1 MRGFIKFCITHPV
14 FTGCSVVIWILLG
27 ISSYFTLGVT
37 LYPNVELPFVLVR
50 TTYTGAGP
58 HEIEQLIS
66 KPLEDALADLENLHS
81 ITTYSVEGISMVAVR
96 MEAGTNPDLALV
108 DVNNKVKAKIPDLPD
123 DADEPVASKFDINA
137 QPFLIISFSSPLPE
151 KTAKKMI
158 EDRIQPVVARVE
170 GVGRVDVTGGRDR
183 EIHINLDPAA
193 LSDYGINYMQ
203 VCTVVAANNQTTPSG
218 YITQTKDEVSL
229 RLMGEFNEVE
239 QLENILIPTP
249 TGQPVRLSMLGEVVD
264 GEEDQRSIAR
274 ADGKPVVQLRI
285 SPRANA
291 DVVEAG
297 RLIKRLMT
305 RTMRD
310 YPDFTYEYTYDDTG
324 FVESAVKN
332 IIRDT
337 AIGIALTAL
346 VIYLFLGRLGATF
359 IVAFSMPV
367 AFAATFVPLQVH
379 GYTLNLMSTLGL
391 ALSMGTL
398 VMNAILI
405 IQNIYR
411 FRDMGYE
418 PFEAAEEGTVEI
430 SMSVLAGVLTNLGVF
445 MPVALMSTIAGQF
458 LKPYAVTIVYATCFS
473 LWVTMAVTP
482 CLAARIKKRPD
493 DKGELPLMGKILTG
507 WWNWIFDG
515 FRDLFFIILHLAMK
529 FPMLTILFTILATY
543 GSLKLGGFIGTQF
556 TPTTDDGTVRITL
569 TLDNNSSIHRTADLI
584 YKVEDYINQL
594 PDRKYIRNVVSTVAG
609 SMRSNAISEAQVALY
624 MNNDPDRPSTQDLA
638 DKIRPW
644 LNSLPG
650 VQIAVAAT
658 RSGFGNPIEIQIK
671 GQDLDVLYNFAEEV
685 RARGRLIPGIRDLK
699 TEMEMGKPEL
709 QVKPIRWRLSP
720 LGINISD
727 LAGIV
732 RGYLIGRDAGKF
744 RQGGYEY
751 DIKARISREKA
762 KDIFQ
767 AHELPIMTGYGLVP
781 LDEMSD
787 LSWSDSPTE
796 IRRVER
802 QRAVVITGN
811 VRYITSGEGNAKMR
825 ELINSMEIPEGVS
838 INFGG
843 EQEDMAENFLELI
856 RTLVIAIVV
865 TYLVVAAILES
876 WIYSVV
882 ILATVPMAA
891 IGVVPAMLIAEVNIS
906 IFALIGMIMLVG
918 MVVNNAI
925 VVVDY
930 AEVLRRKNVHPYKA
944 VEEACHVRFKSLL
957 MAVVTSVVSLVP
969 LLSTGRGSEMKRPIA
984 VVAIGGLM
992 AGGMLAML
1000 SIPAAYKLVWRVR
1013 ILWAKFR
1020 KRPYN
1025 FEDKDQ
1031 DYSFDE
1037 DKHTTDYHEDE

>member
-1 MRGFIKFCITHPV
+1 MRGFVRFCIYHPV

-37 LYPNVELPFVLVR
+37 LYPDVELPFVLVR

-58 HEIEQLIS
+58 NEIEQLIS
-66 KPLEDALADLENLHS
+66 KPLEDALADLENLKS
-81 ITTYSVEGISMVAVR
+81 ITTYSVEGTSMVAVE

-108 DVNNKVKAKIPDLPD
+108 DVNNKVKAKVPDLPD
-123 DADEPVASKFDINA
+123 DAKEPVSSKFDINS
-137 QPFLIISFSSPLPE
+137 QPFLIISFASSLPE

-158 EDRIQPVVARVE
+158 EDKIQPVVSRVE
-170 GVGRVDVTGGRDR
+170 GVGRVDVAGGKDR
-183 EIHINLDPAA
+183 EVHINLDPAA

-203 VCTVVAANNQTTPSG
+203 VCNVVAANNQTTPSG
-218 YITQTKDEVSL
+218 YVTQNKDEVSL

-264 GEEDQRSIAR
+264 GEEDQRSMAR

-285 SPRANA
+285 SPRSNA

-305 RTMRD
+305 RTMKD
-310 YPDFTYEYTYDDTG
+310 FPDFTYEYTYDDTG

-346 VIYLFLGRLGATF
+346 VIYLFLGRFGATF

-367 AFAATFVPLQVH
+367 AFAATFVPLQIH

-411 FRDMGYE
+411 FRDNGYGA
-418 PFEAAEEGTVEI
+418 FEAAEEGTVEI

-458 LKPYAVTIVYATCFS
+458 LKPYAITIVYATAFS

-482 CLAARIKKRPD
+482 CLAARMKKKQGD
-493 DKGELPLMGKILTG
+493 SNELPLIGKILTG
-507 WWNWIFDG
+507 WWNWIFNG
-515 FRDLFFIILHLAMK
+515 FRDLFFIIIHVSMK
-529 FPMLTILFTILATY
+529 FPFLTVLFTILATY

-556 TPTTDDGTVRITL
+556 IPVTDDGTVRITL
-569 TLDNNSSIHRTADLI
+569 TLDNNSSIHKTSELV
-584 YKVEDYINQL
+584 YKVEDYINTL
-594 PDRKYIRNVVSTVAG
+594 PEKKYVNHIVSTVAG
-609 SMRSNAISEAQVALY
+609 SMRSNSISEAQVALY
-624 MNNDPDRPSTQDLA
+624 LNDDPKRPSTQDFA

-644 LNSLPG
+644 LSELPG
-650 VQIAVAAT
+650 VQISIAAT
-658 RSGFGNPIEIQIK
+658 RSGFGNAIEIQVK
-671 GQDLDVLYNFAEEV
+671 GEDLNVLYNFAEEI
-685 RARGRLIPGIRDLK
+685 RRRGRDIPGVRDLT

-709 QVKPIRWRLSP
+709 QVKPIRWRLAP
-720 LGINISD
+720 LGLNISD
-727 LAGIV
+727 LAGII
-732 RGYLIGRDAGKF
+732 RGYLIGRDSGKF

-762 KDIFQ
+762 SDIFT

-781 LDEMSD
+781 LDEMAD
-787 LSWSDSPTE
+787 IEWSDSPTQ
-796 IRRVER
+796 IQRVER
-802 QRAVVITGN
+802 QRAVVVTGN
-811 VRYITSGEGNAKMR
+811 VRYITSGEGNARMR
-825 ELINSMEIPEGVS
+825 ELINSMEIPEGVTV
-838 INFGG
+838 NFGG
-843 EQEDMAENFLELI
+843 EQEDMAENFTELI

-876 WIYSVV
+876 WVYSAV
-882 ILATVPMAA
+882 ILATIPMAA
-891 IGVVPAMLIAEVNIS
+891 IGVIPAMIIADVNIS

-925 VVVDY
+925 VVIDY
-930 AEVLRRKNVHPYKA
+930 AEVLRLKGEHPYKA

-984 VVAIGGLM
+984 VVAIGGLI
-992 AGGMLAML
+992 AGGMLAMV

-1013 ILWAKFR
+1013 IFWNKIMGHEL
-1020 KRPYN
+1020 
-1025 FEDKDQ
+1025 DIKD
-1031 DYSFDE
+1031 DDSIGYDDDDE
-1037 DKHTTDYHEDE
+1037 WGD

>member
-1 MRGFIKFCITHPV
+1 MRGFVKFCINHPV
-14 FTGCSVVIWILLG
+14 FTWCSVIVWILLG
-27 ISSYFTLGVT
+27 ISSYTTLGVT
-37 LYPNVELPFVLVR
+37 LYPDVEFPFVLVR
-50 TTYTGAGP
+50 TTYQGAGP
-58 HEIEQLIS
+58 NEIEQLVS
-66 KPLEDALADLENLHS
+66 KPLEDALADLENLKS
-81 ITTYSVEGISMVAVR
+81 ITTYSLEGVSMVAVE
-96 MEAGTNPDLALV
+96 MEAGTNPDLALL

-123 DADEPVASKFDINA
+123 DADEPVSSKFDISA
-137 QPFLIISFSSPLPE
+137 QPFLIVSFTSSMPE

-158 EDRIQPVVARVE
+158 EDRIQPVVARVQ

-193 LSDYGINYMQ
+193 LSDYGISYTQ
-203 VCTVVAANNQTTPSG
+203 VCSVVAANNQTTPSG
-218 YITQTKDEVSL
+218 YVTQAKDEVSL

-239 QLENILIPTP
+239 QLEDILIPTP
-249 TGQPVRLSMLGEVVD
+249 NGQPVRLSMLGEVVD
-264 GEEDQRSIAR
+264 GEEDQRSAAR
-274 ADGKPVVQLRI
+274 ADGHPVVQLRI
-285 SPRANA
+285 SPRSNA

-337 AIGIALTAL
+337 LIGIALTAL
-346 VIYLFLGRLGATF
+346 VIYLFLGRFGATF

-367 AFAATFVPLQVH
+367 AFAATFVPLQMH

-411 FRDMGYE
+411 FRDMGYD

-430 SMSVLAGVLTNLGVF
+430 SMSVLAGVFTNLGVF

-458 LKPYAVTIVYATCFS
+458 LKPYAVTIVYATAFS

-482 CLAARIKKRPD
+482 CLAARMKK
-493 DKGELPLMGKILTG
+493 DKGNGELPLIGKILTG

-515 FRDLFFIILHLAMK
+515 FRDMFFIILHVAMR
-529 FPMLTILFTILATY
+529 FPMLTVLFTVLATY
-543 GSLKLGGFIGTQF
+543 GSFRLGGFIGTQF
-556 TPTTDDGTVRITL
+556 TPSMDDGTVRITL
-569 TLDNNSSIHRTADLI
+569 TLDNNSSIHKTLDLV
-584 YKVEDYINQL
+584 YQVEEYINTI
-594 PDRKYIRNVVSTVAG
+594 PERKYIKNVVSTVAS
-609 SMRSNAISEAQVALY
+609 SMRSQSISEAQIALY
-624 MNNDPDRPSTQDLA
+624 MTDDPGRPSTLQVA
-638 DKIRPW
+638 DNLRPY
-644 LNSLPG
+644 LNRLPG
-650 VQIAVAAT
+650 VQTAVAAT
-658 RSGFGNPIEIQIK
+658 RSGFSNAIEIQVK
-671 GQDLDVLYNFAEEV
+671 GEDLDLLYNFAEEI
-685 RARGRLIPGIRDLK
+685 RSRGRHIPGVIDLK

-709 QVKPIRWRLSP
+709 RISPIRWRLAP
-720 LGINISD
+720 LGINIAN

-732 RGYLIGRDAGKF
+732 RGYLIGGDAGKF

-751 DIKARISREKA
+751 DIKARIAREKA
-762 KDIFQ
+762 SDIFT

-781 LDEMSD
+781 LDEMAD
-787 LSWSDSPTE
+787 ISWSDAPTQ
-796 IRRVER
+796 IQRVER
-802 QRAVVITGN
+802 QRAVVVTGS
-811 VRYITSGEGNAKMR
+811 VRYITSGEGNARMR
-825 ELINSMEIPEGVS
+825 ELIDSMTIPEGVTV
-838 INFGG
+838 NFGG
-843 EQEDMAENFLELI
+843 EQEDMAENFTELI

-876 WIYSVV
+876 WTYSAV
-882 ILATVPMAA
+882 ILATIPMAA
-891 IGVVPAMLIAEVNIS
+891 IGVVPAMLISDVSIS

-930 AEVLRRKNVHPYKA
+930 AEVLRLKGTHPYEA

-957 MAVVTSVVSLVP
+957 MAVVTSIVSLIP

-984 VVAIGGLM
+984 VVAIGGLI

-1000 SIPAAYKLVWRVR
+1000 SIPAAYKVVWRIRFFWAR
-1013 ILWAKFR
+1013 IRGREYGEK
-1020 KRPYN
+1020 
-1025 FEDKDQ
+1025 
-1031 DYSFDE
+1031 DE
-1037 DKHTTDYHEDE
+1037 DEEEYEDEDE

>member
-37 LYPNVELPFVLVR
+37 LYPDVELPFVLVR
-50 TTYTGAGP
+50 TIYTGAGP
-58 HEIEQLIS
+58 NEIEQLIS
-66 KPLEDALADLENLHS
+66 KPLEDALADLENLKS
-81 ITTYSVEGISMVAVR
+81 ITTYSIEGISMVAVE
-96 MEAGTNPDLALV
+96 MESGTNPDLALV

-123 DADEPVASKFDINA
+123 DADEPVSSKFDISA
-137 QPFLIISFSSPLPE
+137 QPFLIVSFSSSLPE

-183 EIHINLDPAA
+183 EIHVNLDPAA

-203 VCTVVAANNQTTPSG
+203 VCNVIAANNQTTPSG
-218 YITQTKDEVSL
+218 YITQRQDEVSL

-239 QLENILIPTP
+239 QLEDILIPTP
-249 TGQPVRLSMLGEVVD
+249 NGQPVRLSMLGEVVD
-264 GEEDQRSIAR
+264 GEEDQRSMAR

-285 SPRANA
+285 SPRSNA

-310 YPDFTYEYTYDDTG
+310 YPDFEYEYTYDDTG

-337 AIGIALTAL
+337 AIGITLTAL
-346 VIYLFLGRLGATF
+346 VIYLFLGRFSATF

-367 AFAATFVPLQVH
+367 AFAATFVPLQIH

-411 FRDMGYE
+411 YRDMGYE
-418 PFEAAEEGTVEI
+418 PFAAAEEGTVEI
-430 SMSVLAGVLTNLGVF
+430 SVSVLAGVLTNLGVF

-482 CLAARIKKRPD
+482 CLAARIKKQ
-493 DKGELPLMGKILTG
+493 KGNTAELPLIGKILTG

-515 FRDLFFIILHLAMK
+515 FRDLFFIILHFAMR
-529 FPMLTILFTILATY
+529 FPFLTIIFTLLATY
-543 GSLKLGGFIGTQF
+543 GSLKLGSFIGTQF
-556 TPTTDDGTVRITL
+556 TPTMDDGTVRITL
-569 TLDNNSSIHRTADLI
+569 TLDNNSSIHRTADLV
-584 YKVEDYINQL
+584 YKVEDYINKL
-594 PDRKYIRNVVSTVAG
+594 PEKKYIRNVVSTIAS
-609 SMRSNAISEAQVALY
+609 SMRSNSISEAQIALY
-624 MNNDPDRPSTQDLA
+624 MTDDPDRPSTEDLA

-644 LNSLPG
+644 LNNLPG
-650 VQIAVAAT
+650 VQIAIAAT
-658 RSGFGNPIEIQIK
+658 RSGFGNAIEIQIK
-671 GQDLDVLYNFAEEV
+671 GEDLDVLYGIAEEIK
-685 RARGRLIPGIRDLK
+685 AKGRNVPGVRDL
-699 TEMEMGKPEL
+699 TIGMEMGKPEL
-709 QVKPIRWRLSP
+709 EVKPIRWRLAP
-720 LGINISD
+720 LGLNISD

-732 RGYLIGRDAGKF
+732 RGYLIGRTAGKF

-751 DIKARISREKA
+751 DIMARISREKA
-762 KDIFQ
+762 SDIFT

-781 LDEMSD
+781 LDEMAD
-787 LSWSDSPTE
+787 ISWGDAPTE
-796 IRRVER
+796 IQRVER
-802 QRAVVITGN
+802 QRAVVVTGG
-811 VRYITSGEGNAKMR
+811 VRYITSGEGNARMR
-825 ELINSMEIPEGVS
+825 EVVNSINLPDGVT

-843 EQEDMAENFLELI
+843 EQEDMGENFAELI

-876 WIYSVV
+876 WVYSII

-891 IGVVPAMLIAEVNIS
+891 IGVVPAMLISGVNIS

-930 AEVLRRKNVHPYKA
+930 AEVLRLQGTHPFEA
-944 VEEACHVRFKSLL
+944 VEEACHTRFKSLL
-957 MAVVTSVVSLVP
+957 MAVVTSVVSLLP

-984 VVAIGGLM
+984 VVAIGGLI

-1000 SIPAAYKLVWRVR
+1000 SIPAAYKVVWRVR
-1013 ILWAKFR
+1013 LWWR
-1020 KRPYN
+1020 NRHGRNYDDEY
-1025 FEDKDQ
+1025 EDD
-1031 DYSFDE
+1031 DDDE
-1037 DKHTTDYHEDE
+1037 

>member
-37 LYPNVELPFVLVR
+37 LYPDVELPFVLVR
-50 TTYTGAGP
+50 TQYTGAGP
-58 HEIEQLIS
+58 NEIEQLIS
-66 KPLEDALADLENLHS
+66 KPLEDALADLENLKS
-81 ITTYSVEGISMVAVR
+81 ITTYSIEGISMVAVE
-96 MEAGTNPDLALV
+96 MQAGTNPDLALV

-123 DADEPVASKFDINA
+123 DAEEPVSSKFDISA
-137 QPFLIISFSSPLPE
+137 QPFLIISFSSSMPE
-151 KTAKKMI
+151 KTAKKVI
-158 EDRIQPVVARVE
+158 EDRIQPVVARVQ

-193 LSDYGINYMQ
+193 LSDYGINYLQ
-203 VCTVVAANNQTTPSG
+203 LCSVVAANNETTPSG
-218 YITQTKDEVSL
+218 YITQKKDEVSL

-239 QLENILIPTP
+239 QLEDILIPTP
-249 TGQPVRLSMLGEVVD
+249 NGQPVRLSMLGEVID
-264 GEEDQRSIAR
+264 GETDQRSMAR

-285 SPRANA
+285 SPRSNA

-310 YPDFTYEYTYDDTG
+310 FPDFTYEYTYDDTS

-346 VIYLFLGRLGATF
+346 VIYLFLGRFGATF

-367 AFAATFVPLQVH
+367 AFAATFVPLQIH
-379 GYTLNLMSTLGL
+379 KYTLNLMSTLGL

-411 FRDMGYE
+411 YRDMGYE

-430 SMSVLAGVLTNLGVF
+430 SLSVLAGVLTNLGVF

-482 CLAARIKKRPD
+482 CLAARIKKQKGD
-493 DKGELPLMGKILTG
+493 TGELPLIGKILTG

-515 FRDLFFIILHLAMK
+515 FRDLFFIVLHVAMR
-529 FPMLTILFTILATY
+529 FPFLTIVLTILATY

-556 TPTTDDGTVRITL
+556 TPSTDDGTVRITL
-569 TLDNNSSIHRTADLI
+569 TLDNNSSINRTAELV
-584 YKVEDYINQL
+584 YHVEDYINSL
-594 PDRKYIRNVVSTVAG
+594 PERKYIRNVVSTVAG
-609 SMRSNAISEAQVALY
+609 SMRSNLISEAQVALY

-638 DKIRPW
+638 DKIRPY
-644 LNSLPG
+644 LSNLPG
-650 VQIAVAAT
+650 VQIGISAT
-658 RSGFGNPIEIQIK
+658 RSGFGNPIEIQVK
-671 GQDLDVLYNFAEEV
+671 GQDLNQLYNIAEEI
-685 RARGRLIPGIRDLK
+685 RSRGRNIPGIRDLK
-699 TEMEMGKPEL
+699 IEMEMGKPEL
-709 QVKPIRWRLSP
+709 EIEPIRWRLAP
-720 LGINISD
+720 LGLNISD

-732 RGYLIGRDAGKF
+732 RGYLLGRDAGKF

-751 DIKARISREKA
+751 DIKARIAREKA
-762 KDIFQ
+762 SDIFD
-767 AHELPIMTGYGLVP
+767 AHELPVMTAYGLVP

-787 LSWSDSPTE
+787 ITWGDAPTE

-802 QRAVVITGN
+802 QRAVVVTGN

-825 ELINSMEIPEGVS
+825 EVVDSMTLPEGVT

-843 EQEDMAENFLELI
+843 EQEDMAENFIELI

-876 WIYSVV
+876 WMYSVI
-882 ILATVPMAA
+882 ILCSVPMAA
-891 IGVVPAMLIAEVNIS
+891 IGVVPAMLISEVNIS

-930 AEVLRRKNVHPYKA
+930 AEVLRLQGKHPYEA

-957 MAVVTSVVSLVP
+957 MAVVTSVVSLIP

-984 VVAIGGLM
+984 VVAIGGLI

-1000 SIPAAYKLVWRVR
+1000 SIPAAYKVLWRIRLFWAR
-1013 ILWAKFR
+1013 IR
-1020 KRPYN
+1020 ERDY
-1025 FEDKDQ
+1025 EDMNASD
-1031 DYSFDE
+1031 DDDNDDE
-1037 DKHTTDYHEDE
+1037 DDNE

>member
-1 MRGFIKFCITHPV
+1 MRGFIRFCIYHPV

-37 LYPNVELPFVLVR
+37 LYPDVELPFVLVR

-58 HEIEQLIS
+58 NEIEQLIS
-66 KPLEDALADLENLHS
+66 KPLEDALADLENLKS
-81 ITTYSVEGISMVAVR
+81 ITTYSLEGVSMVAVE
-96 MEAGTNPDLALV
+96 MMAGTNPDLALV
-108 DVNNKVKAKIPDLPD
+108 DVNNKVKAKVPDLPD
-123 DADEPVASKFDINA
+123 DADEPVASKFDISA
-137 QPFLIISFSSPLPE
+137 QPFLIISFSSSLPE

-158 EDRIQPVVARVE
+158 EDRIQPVVARVK

-203 VCTVVAANNQTTPSG
+203 VCNVVAANNQTTPSG
-218 YITQTKDEVSL
+218 YVTQRKDEVSL

-239 QLENILIPTP
+239 QLEDILIPTP
-249 TGQPVRLSMLGEVVD
+249 NGQPVRLSMLGEVID
-264 GEEDQRSIAR
+264 GEKDQRSMAR

-285 SPRANA
+285 SPRSNA

-310 YPDFTYEYTYDDTG
+310 FPDFTYEYTYDDTS

-346 VIYLFLGRLGATF
+346 VIYLFLGRFGATF

-367 AFAATFVPLQVH
+367 AFAATFVPLQIH
-379 GYTLNLMSTLGL
+379 HYTLNLMSTLGL

-411 FRDMGYE
+411 FRDMGYGAY
-418 PFEAAEEGTVEI
+418 EAAEEGTVEI
-430 SMSVLAGVLTNLGVF
+430 SMSVLAGVFTNLGVF

-458 LKPYAVTIVYATCFS
+458 LKPYAVTIVYATAFS

-482 CLAARIKKRPD
+482 CLAARMKKKKGD
-493 DKGELPLMGKILTG
+493 TGELPLIGKILTG

-515 FRDLFFIILHLAMK
+515 FRDLFFIILHVAIK
-529 FPMLTILFTILATY
+529 FPFLTVLFTILATY

-556 TPTTDDGTVRITL
+556 TPSTDDGTVRITL
-569 TLDNNSSIHRTADLI
+569 TLDNNSSIHRTSDLV
-584 YKVEDYINQL
+584 YQVEDYINSI
-594 PDRKYIRNVVSTVAG
+594 PDRKYIKNVVSTVAS
-609 SMRSNAISEAQVALY
+609 SMRSQSISEAQIALY
-624 MNNDPDRPSTQDLA
+624 MTNDPDRPSTQELA
-638 DKIRPW
+638 DKIRPY
-644 LNSLPG
+644 LSNLPG
-650 VQIAVAAT
+650 VQIAISAT
-658 RSGFGNPIEIQIK
+658 RSGFGNPIEIQVK
-671 GQDLDVLYNFAEEV
+671 GEDLNVLYNFAEEI
-685 RARGRLIPGIRDLK
+685 RARGRNIPGVRDLR

-709 QVKPIRWRLSP
+709 QVKPIRWRLAP

-751 DIKARISREKA
+751 DIKARINREKA
-762 KDIFQ
+762 SDIFT

-781 LDEMSD
+781 LDEMSNI
-787 LSWSDSPTE
+787 SWGDSPTE

-802 QRAVVITGN
+802 QRAVVVTGN

-825 ELINSMEIPEGVS
+825 DLINHMEIPEGVT

-843 EQEDMAENFLELI
+843 EQEDMAENFIELI
-856 RTLVIAIVV
+856 RTLIIAIVI

-876 WIYSVV
+876 WTYSLV
-882 ILATVPMAA
+882 ILATIPMAA
-891 IGVVPAMLIAEVNIS
+891 IGVVPAMLISEVNIS

-930 AEVLRRKNVHPYKA
+930 AEVLRLKGTHPYEA

-957 MAVVTSVVSLVP
+957 MAVVTSVVSLLP

-984 VVAIGGLM
+984 VVAIGGLV

-1013 ILWAKFR
+1013 LWWGRVRGREWGEKDDDEE
-1020 KRPYN
+1020 Y
-1025 FEDKDQ
+1025 EDD
-1031 DYSFDE
+1031 DNE
-1037 DKHTTDYHEDE
+1037 E

>member
-37 LYPNVELPFVLVR
+37 LYPDVELPFVLVR
-50 TTYTGAGP
+50 TQYTGAGP
-58 HEIEQLIS
+58 NEIEQLIS
-66 KPLEDALADLENLHS
+66 KPLEDALADLENLKS
-81 ITTYSVEGISMVAVR
+81 ITTYSIEGISMVAVE
-96 MEAGTNPDLALV
+96 MQAGTNPDLALV

-123 DADEPVASKFDINA
+123 DAEEPVSSKFDISA
-137 QPFLIISFSSPLPE
+137 QPFLIISFSSSMPE
-151 KTAKKMI
+151 KTAKKVI
-158 EDRIQPVVARVE
+158 EDRIQPVVARVQ

-193 LSDYGINYMQ
+193 LSDYGINYLQ
-203 VCTVVAANNQTTPSG
+203 VCSVVAANNETTPSG
-218 YITQTKDEVSL
+218 YITQKKDEVSL

-239 QLENILIPTP
+239 QLEDILIPTP
-249 TGQPVRLSMLGEVVD
+249 NGQPVRLSMLGEVID
-264 GEEDQRSIAR
+264 GETDQRSMAR

-285 SPRANA
+285 SPRSNA

-310 YPDFTYEYTYDDTG
+310 FPDFTYEYTYDDTS

-346 VIYLFLGRLGATF
+346 VIYLFLGRFGATF

-367 AFAATFVPLQVH
+367 AFAATFVPLQIH
-379 GYTLNLMSTLGL
+379 KYTLNLMSTLGL

-411 FRDMGYE
+411 YRDMGYE

-430 SMSVLAGVLTNLGVF
+430 SLSVLAGVLTNLGVF

-482 CLAARIKKRPD
+482 CLAARIKKQKGD
-493 DKGELPLMGKILTG
+493 TGELPLIGKILTG

-515 FRDLFFIILHLAMK
+515 FRDLFFIVLHVAMR
-529 FPMLTILFTILATY
+529 FPFLTIVLTILATY

-556 TPTTDDGTVRITL
+556 TPSTDDGTVRITL
-569 TLDNNSSIHRTADLI
+569 TLDNNSSINRTAELV
-584 YKVEDYINQL
+584 YHVEDYINSL
-594 PDRKYIRNVVSTVAG
+594 PERKYIRNVVSTVAG
-609 SMRSNAISEAQVALY
+609 SMRSNLISEAQVALY

-638 DKIRPW
+638 DKIRPY
-644 LNSLPG
+644 LSNLPG
-650 VQIAVAAT
+650 VQIGISAT
-658 RSGFGNPIEIQIK
+658 RSGFGNPIEIQVK
-671 GQDLDVLYNFAEEV
+671 GQDLNQLYNIAEEI
-685 RARGRLIPGIRDLK
+685 RSRGRNIPGIRDLK
-699 TEMEMGKPEL
+699 IEMEMGKPEL
-709 QVKPIRWRLSP
+709 EIEPIRWRLAP
-720 LGINISD
+720 LGLNISD

-732 RGYLIGRDAGKF
+732 RGYLLGRDAGKF

-751 DIKARISREKA
+751 DIKARIAREKA
-762 KDIFQ
+762 SDIFD
-767 AHELPIMTGYGLVP
+767 AHELPIMTAYGLVP
-781 LDEMSD
+781 LDEMSNITWGD
-787 LSWSDSPTE
+787 APTE

-802 QRAVVITGN
+802 QRAVVVTGN
-811 VRYITSGEGNAKMR
+811 VRYITSGEGNARMR
-825 ELINSMEIPEGVS
+825 EVVDSMTLPEGVT

-843 EQEDMAENFLELI
+843 EQEDMAENFIELI

-876 WIYSVV
+876 WMYSVI
-882 ILATVPMAA
+882 ILCSVPM
-891 IGVVPAMLIAEVNIS
+891 
-906 IFALIGMIMLVG
+906 
-918 MVVNNAI
+918 
-925 VVVDY
+925 
-930 AEVLRRKNVHPYKA
+930 
-944 VEEACHVRFKSLL
+944 
-957 MAVVTSVVSLVP
+957 
-969 LLSTGRGSEMKRPIA
+969 
-984 VVAIGGLM
+984 
-992 AGGMLAML
+992 
-1000 SIPAAYKLVWRVR
+1000 
-1013 ILWAKFR
+1013 
-1020 KRPYN
+1020 
-1025 FEDKDQ
+1025 
-1031 DYSFDE
+1031 
-1037 DKHTTDYHEDE
+1037 

>member
-27 ISSYFTLGVT
+27 ISSYTTLGVT
-37 LYPNVELPFVLVR
+37 LYPEVELPFVLVR
-50 TTYTGAGP
+50 TSYTGAGP
-58 HEIEQLIS
+58 NEIEQLIS
-66 KPLEDALADLENLHS
+66 KPLEDALADLENLKS
-81 ITTYSVEGISMVAVR
+81 ITTYSVEGTSMVAVE
-96 MEAGTNPDLALV
+96 MQAGTNPDLAIV

-123 DADEPVASKFDINA
+123 DADEPVASKFDISA
-137 QPFLIISFSSPLPE
+137 QPFLIISFTSPLPE

-158 EDRIQPVVARVE
+158 EDRIQPVVARVD

-203 VCTVVAANNQTTPSG
+203 VCNVVATNNQTTPSG
-218 YITQTKDEVSL
+218 YITQKRDEVSL

-239 QLENILIPTP
+239 QLEDILIPTP
-249 TGQPVRLSMLGEVVD
+249 SGQPVRLSMLGEVVD
-264 GEEDQRSIAR
+264 GETDQRSMAR
-274 ADGKPVVQLRI
+274 SDGHPVVQLRI
-285 SPRANA
+285 SPRSNA
-291 DVVEAG
+291 DVVAAG
-297 RLIKRLMT
+297 KQIKRLME
-305 RTMRD
+305 RTMKE

-346 VIYLFLGRLGATF
+346 VIYLFLGRFGATF

-367 AFAATFVPLQVH
+367 AFAATFVPLQIH

-418 PFEAAEEGTVEI
+418 PFAAAEEGTVEI

-458 LKPYAVTIVYATCFS
+458 LKPYAVTIVYATVFS

-482 CLAARIKKRPD
+482 CLAARMKHH
-493 DKGELPLMGKILTG
+493 KGDQEIPLIGKILTG

-515 FRDLFFIILHLAMK
+515 FRDLFFIILHMAMR
-529 FPMLTILFTILATY
+529 FPMLTILFTVLATY

-556 TPTTDDGTVRITL
+556 TPTMDDGTIRITL
-569 TLDNNSSIHRTADLI
+569 TIDNNSSIHKTADLI
-584 YKVEDYINQL
+584 YKSEEYIDSL
-594 PDRKYIRNVVSTVAG
+594 PERKYIRNVVSTVAG
-609 SMRSNAISEAQVALY
+609 SMRSSSISQAQIALY
-624 MNNDPDRPSTQDLA
+624 MKDDPERPSSERFA
-638 DKIRPW
+638 DQLRRWFNK
-644 LNSLPG
+644 LPG
-650 VQIAVAAT
+650 VQVSIAAV
-658 RSGFGNPIEIQIK
+658 RSGFGNPIEIQVK
-671 GQDLDVLYNFAEEV
+671 GQDLNQLYTIAEEI
-685 RARGRLIPGIRDLK
+685 RARGRVIPGIRDLEI
-699 TEMEMGKPEL
+699 EMEMGKPEL
-709 QVKPIRWRLSP
+709 EVSPIRWRLAP
-720 LGINISD
+720 LGLNISD

-762 KDIFQ
+762 SDIFQ

-781 LDEMSD
+781 LDEMAD
-787 LSWSDSPTE
+787 IYWGDAPTE

-802 QRAVVITGN
+802 ERAVVVTGR
-811 VRYITSGEGNAKMR
+811 VRYITSGEGNARMR
-825 ELINSMEIPEGVS
+825 EVVNAMTLPEGVS

-843 EQEDMAENFLELI
+843 EQEDMAENFIELI
-856 RTLVIAIVV
+856 RTLIIAIVV
-865 TYLVVAAILES
+865 TYLVVASILES
-876 WIYSVV
+876 WVYSLI

-891 IGVVPAMLIAEVNIS
+891 IGVVPAMLISEVNIS

-930 AEVLRRKNVHPYKA
+930 AEVLRLKGTHPYEA

-984 VVAIGGLM
+984 VVAIGGLI

-1000 SIPAAYKLVWRVR
+1000 SIPAGYKLVWRVK
-1013 ILWAKFR
+1013 LWWAR
-1020 KRPYN
+1020 VRGR
-1025 FEDKDQ
+1025 EELDT
-1031 DYSFDE
+1031 DE
-1037 DKHTTDYHEDE
+1037 EYDDDDDGEE

>member
-37 LYPNVELPFVLVR
+37 LYPDVELPFVLVR

-58 HEIEQLIS
+58 NEIEQLIS
-66 KPLEDALADLENLHS
+66 KPLEDALADLENLKS
-81 ITTYSVEGISMVAVR
+81 ITTYSIEGISMVAVE

-108 DVNNKVKAKIPDLPD
+108 DVNNKVKAKVPDLPD
-123 DADEPVASKFDINA
+123 DADEPVSSKFDISA
-137 QPFLIISFSSPLPE
+137 QPFLIISFSSELQE

-158 EDRIQPVVARVE
+158 EDRIQPVVARVQ

-203 VCTVVAANNQTTPSG
+203 VCNVVAANNQTTPSG
-218 YITQTKDEVSL
+218 YVTQKKDEVSL

-239 QLENILIPTP
+239 QLEDILIPTP
-249 TGQPVRLSMLGEVVD
+249 NGQPVRLSMLGTVVD
-264 GEEDQRSIAR
+264 GEEDQRSLAR

-285 SPRANA
+285 SPRSNA

-305 RTMRD
+305 RTMKS
-310 YPDFTYEYTYDDTG
+310 YPEFTYEYTYDDTG

-337 AIGIALTAL
+337 AIGIILTAL
-346 VIYLFLGRLGATF
+346 VIYLFLGRFSATF

-367 AFAATFVPLQVH
+367 AFAATFVPLQIH
-379 GYTLNLMSTLGL
+379 KYTLNLMSTLGL

-418 PFEAAEEGTVEI
+418 PFAAAEEGTVEI

-458 LKPYAVTIVYATCFS
+458 LKPYAITIVYATAFS

-482 CLAARIKKRPD
+482 CLAARIKKQP
-493 DKGELPLMGKILTG
+493 GGSTELPLIGKILTG

-515 FRDLFFIILHLAMK
+515 FRDTFFIVLHLAMR
-529 FPMLTILFTILATY
+529 FPMLTIIFTVLATY

-556 TPTTDDGTVRITL
+556 TPSTDDGTVRITL
-569 TLDNNSSIHRTADLI
+569 TLDNNSSIYRTGDLI
-584 YKVEDYINQL
+584 DKVEAYINGI
-594 PDRKYIRNVVSTVAG
+594 PEKKYIRNIVSTVAG
-609 SMRSNAISEAQVALY
+609 SMRSNSISEAQVALY
-624 MNNDPDRPSTQDLA
+624 MNDDPDRPSTEDLA
-638 DKIRPW
+638 DKIRPY
-644 LNSLPG
+644 LTELPG
-650 VQIAVAAT
+650 VEVSIAAT
-658 RSGFGNPIEIQIK
+658 RSGFGNPIEIQVK
-671 GQDLDVLYNFAEEV
+671 GQDLNLLYTVAEEI
-685 RARGRLIPGIRDLK
+685 RAKGRRVPGVRDLK
-699 TEMEMGKPEL
+699 IEMEMGKPEL
-709 QVKPIRWRLSP
+709 QVKPIRWRLAP
-720 LGINISD
+720 LGMNISD
-727 LAGIV
+727 LSSIV

-762 KDIFQ
+762 SDIFT
-767 AHELPIMTGYGLVP
+767 AHELPIMTTYGLVP
-781 LDEMSD
+781 LDEMTD
-787 LSWSDSPTE
+787 IVWGDGPTE

-802 QRAVVITGN
+802 ERAVVITGR
-811 VRYITSGEGNAKMR
+811 VRYITSGEGNARMR
-825 ELINSMEIPEGVS
+825 EVVNSMTLPDGVS

-843 EQEDMAENFLELI
+843 EQEDMAENFIELI
-856 RTLVIAIVV
+856 RTLIIAIVV

-876 WIYSVV
+876 WTYSII

-891 IGVVPAMLIAEVNIS
+891 IGVVPAMLISEVNIS

-930 AEVLRRKNVHPYKA
+930 AEVLRLKGTHPYKA

-957 MAVVTSVVSLVP
+957 MAVVTSVVSLLP

-984 VVAIGGLM
+984 VVAIGGLI

-1000 SIPAAYKLVWRVR
+1000 SIPAAYKCVWRLWIWWDR
-1013 ILWAKFR
+1013 IR
-1020 KRPYN
+1020 GREYG
-1025 FEDKDQ
+1025 EKDN
-1031 DYSFDE
+1031 DDDDNDGEYENDE
-1037 DKHTTDYHEDE
+1037 

>member
-27 ISSYFTLGVT
+27 VSSYFTLGVT
-37 LYPNVELPFVLVR
+37 LYPDVELPFIMVR
-50 TTYTGAGP
+50 TTYNGAGP
-58 HEIEQLIS
+58 NEVEQLIS
-66 KPLEDALADLENLHS
+66 KPLEDALADLENLKS
-81 ITTYSVEGISMVAVR
+81 ITTYSFEGISTVAVE
-96 MEAGTNPDLALV
+96 MESGTNPDLALV
-108 DVNNKVKAKIPDLPD
+108 DVNNKVKAKVPDLPE
-123 DADEPVASKFDINA
+123 DADEPVASKFDISA
-137 QPFLIISFSSPLPE
+137 QPFLIVSFTSDMPE

-158 EDRIQPVVARVE
+158 EDRVKPVIARVE

-203 VCTVVAANNQTTPSG
+203 VCRVVAANNQTTPSG
-218 YITQTKDEVSL
+218 YITQNQDEVSL

-239 QLENILIPTP
+239 QLEEILVPTP
-249 TGQPVRLSMLGEVVD
+249 NGQPVRLSMLGEVVD
-264 GEEDQRSIAR
+264 GEEDQRNLAR
-274 ADGKPVVQLRI
+274 ADGHPVVQLRI
-285 SPRANA
+285 SPRSNA
-291 DVVEAG
+291 DIVEAG
-297 RLIKRLMT
+297 KRIKRLMT

-310 YPDFTYEYTYDDTG
+310 YPDFKYEYTYDDTG

-346 VIYLFLGRLGATF
+346 VIYLFLGRVSATF

-367 AFAATFVPLQVH
+367 AFAATFVPLQIH

-418 PFEAAEEGTVEI
+418 PFAAAEEGTVEI
-430 SMSVLAGVLTNLGVF
+430 STSVLAGVFTNLGVF
-445 MPVALMSTIAGQF
+445 LPVALMSTIAGQF
-458 LKPYAVTIVYATCFS
+458 LKPYAVTIVYATAFS

-482 CLAARIKKRPD
+482 CLAARIKKQ
-493 DKGELPLMGKILTG
+493 KGDSAELPLMGKILTG
-507 WWNWIFDG
+507 WWNWLFDG
-515 FRDLFFIILHLAMK
+515 FRDLFFIILHVAMR
-529 FPMLTILFTILATY
+529 FPMLTLLFTLLATY
-543 GSLKLGGFIGTQF
+543 GSLKLGGVLGTQF
-556 TPTTDDGTVRITL
+556 TPSMDDGTVRITL
-569 TLDNNSSIHRTADLI
+569 TIDNNSSIHKTEELI
-584 YKVEDYINQL
+584 RKVEDYINTI
-594 PDRKYIRNVVSTVAG
+594 PDKKYIRNVVSTVAG
-609 SMRSNAISEAQVALY
+609 SMRSNSISEAQISLY
-624 MNNDPDRPSTQDLA
+624 LNNDPGRPSTEQLA
-638 DKIRPW
+638 DKVRPW
-644 LNSLPG
+644 LTSLPG
-650 VQIAVAAT
+650 VEVSIQAIRT
-658 RSGFGNPIEIQIK
+658 GFGNPIEIEIK
-671 GQDLDVLYNFAEEV
+671 GQDLNVLYGVAEEI
-685 RARGRLIPGIRDLK
+685 RAKGRRVPGVRDLK
-699 TEMEMGKPEL
+699 IEMEMGKPEL
-709 QVKPIRWRLSP
+709 EVAPIRWRLTP
-720 LGINISD
+720 LGLNISD

-732 RGYLIGRDAGKF
+732 RGYLIGGDAGKF

-762 KDIFQ
+762 SDIFQ
-767 AHELPIMTGYGLVP
+767 AHELPIMTSYGLVP
-781 LDEMSD
+781 LDEMAD
-787 LSWSDSPTE
+787 ISWGDAPTE

-802 QRAVVITGN
+802 ERAVVITGR
-811 VRYITSGEGNAKMR
+811 VRYITSGEGNARMK
-825 ELINSMEIPEGVS
+825 EIVNAMTLPEGVS

-843 EQEDMAENFLELI
+843 EQEDMGENFTELI
-856 RTLVIAIVV
+856 RTLIIAIVI
-865 TYLVVAAILES
+865 TYLVVASLLES

-882 ILATVPMAA
+882 ILATVPMAI
-891 IGVVPAMLIAEVNIS
+891 IGVIPAMIIAEVNIS

-930 AEVLRRKNVHPYKA
+930 AEVLRLKGTHPYEA

-984 VVAIGGLM
+984 VVAIGGLI
-992 AGGMLAML
+992 AGGMLAMI
-1000 SIPAAYKLVWRVR
+1000 SIPAGYKVVWRFR
-1013 ILWAKFR
+1013 LLWAKFR
-1020 KRPYN
+1020 GRDIDSG
-1025 FEDKDQ
+1025 EVD
-1031 DYSFDE
+1031 SDE
-1037 DKHTTDYHEDE
+1037 EYDDDDSDE

>member
-14 FTGCSVVIWILLG
+14 FTGCSVVVWILLG

-37 LYPNVELPFVLVR
+37 LYPDVELPFVLVR

-58 HEIEQLIS
+58 NEIEQLIS
-66 KPLEDALADLENLHS
+66 KPLEDALADLENLKS
-81 ITTYSVEGISMVAVR
+81 ITTYSLEGTSMVAVE
-96 MEAGTNPDLALV
+96 MAAGTNPDLALV
-108 DVNNKVKAKIPDLPD
+108 DVNNKVKAKVPDLPD
-123 DADEPVASKFDINA
+123 DADEPVASKFDISA
-137 QPFLIISFSSPLPE
+137 QPFLIVSFTSPLPE

-158 EDRIQPVVARVE
+158 EDRIQPVVARVP

-193 LSDYGINYMQ
+193 LSDYGISYMQ
-203 VCTVVAANNQTTPSG
+203 VCSVVAANNQTTPSG
-218 YITQTKDEVSL
+218 YITHKKDEVSL

-239 QLENILIPTP
+239 QLEDILIPTP
-249 TGQPVRLSMLGEVVD
+249 NGQPVRLSMLGEVVD
-264 GEEDQRSIAR
+264 GETDQRSMAR

-285 SPRANA
+285 SPRSNA

-297 RLIKRLMT
+297 RQIKRLMT
-305 RTMRD
+305 RTMRE
-310 YPDFTYEYTYDDTG
+310 YPDFTYEYTYDDTS

-346 VIYLFLGRLGATF
+346 VIYLFLGRFSATF

-367 AFAATFVPLQVH
+367 AFAATFVPLQIH

-405 IQNIYR
+405 IQNIFR

-418 PFEAAEEGTVEI
+418 PFAAAEEGTVEI

-458 LKPYAVTIVYATCFS
+458 LKPYAVTIVYATVFS

-482 CLAARIKKRPD
+482 CLAARIKHH
-493 DKGELPLMGKILTG
+493 KGDQEIPLIGKILTG

-515 FRDLFFIILHLAMK
+515 FRDMFFIILHVAMR
-529 FPMLTILFTILATY
+529 FPMLTVLFTVLATY
-543 GSLKLGGFIGTQF
+543 GSLKLGAFVGTEF

-569 TLDNNSSIHRTADLI
+569 TLDNNSSIHRTADLV
-584 YKVEDYINQL
+584 YTVEDYINSL
-594 PDRKYIRNVVSTVAG
+594 PERKYIRNVVSTVAG
-609 SMRSNAISEAQVALY
+609 SMRSNSISEAQIALY
-624 MNNDPDRPSTQDLA
+624 MNDDPDRPSTEVLA

-644 LNSLPG
+644 VSNLPG
-650 VQIAVAAT
+650 VEVSIAAT
-658 RSGFGNPIEIQIK
+658 RSGFGNPIEIQVK
-671 GQDLDVLYNFAEEV
+671 GQDLNQLYTIAEDI
-685 RARGRLIPGIRDLK
+685 RARGRVIPGIRDLK
-699 TEMEMGKPEL
+699 IEMEMGKPEL
-709 QVKPIRWRLSP
+709 EVSPIRWRLAP
-720 LGINISD
+720 LGLNISD

-762 KDIFQ
+762 SDIFK

-781 LDEMSD
+781 LDEMANIYWGD
-787 LSWSDSPTE
+787 APTE

-802 QRAVVITGN
+802 ERAVVVTGR
-811 VRYITSGEGNAKMR
+811 VRYITSGEGNARMR
-825 ELINSMEIPEGVS
+825 EVVNAMTIPEGVS

-856 RTLVIAIVV
+856 RTMVIAIVV

-876 WIYSVV
+876 WTYSIV

-891 IGVVPAMLIAEVNIS
+891 IGVVPAMLISEVNIS

-925 VVVDY
+925 VVIDY
-930 AEVLRRKNVHPYKA
+930 AEVLRLKGTHPYEA

-984 VVAIGGLM
+984 VVAIGGLI

-1000 SIPAAYKLVWRVR
+1000 SIPAAYKVVWRVR
-1013 ILWAKFR
+1013 LLWAKFR
-1020 KRPYN
+1020 GRKIDS
-1025 FEDKDQ
+1025 EDT
-1031 DYSFDE
+1031 DE
-1037 DKHTTDYHEDE
+1037 EYEDDESDE

>member
-1 MRGFIKFCITHPV
+1 
-14 FTGCSVVIWILLG
+14 
-27 ISSYFTLGVT
+27 
-37 LYPNVELPFVLVR
+37 
-50 TTYTGAGP
+50 
-58 HEIEQLIS
+58 
-66 KPLEDALADLENLHS
+66 
-81 ITTYSVEGISMVAVR
+81 MVAVQ
-96 MEAGTNPDLALV
+96 MVAGTNPDLALV
-108 DVNNKVKAKIPDLPD
+108 DVNNKVKAKRQDLPD

-137 QPFLIISFSSPLPE
+137 QPFLIISFTSPLPE

-158 EDRIQPVVARVE
+158 EDRIQPVVARVN

-193 LSDYGINYMQ
+193 LSDYGISYLQ
-203 VCTVVAANNQTTPSG
+203 VCNVVAANNQTTPTG
-218 YITQTKDEVSL
+218 YITQKKDEVSL

-239 QLENILIPTP
+239 QLEDILIPTP
-249 TGQPVRLSMLGEVVD
+249 NGQPVRLSMLGEVVD
-264 GEEDQRSIAR
+264 GETDQRSMAR
-274 ADGKPVVQLRI
+274 SDGHPVVQLRI
-285 SPRANA
+285 SPRSNA

-297 RLIKRLMT
+297 RQIKRLMT
-305 RTMRD
+305 RTMKD

-346 VIYLFLGRLGATF
+346 VIYLFLGRFGATF

-367 AFAATFVPLQVH
+367 AFAATFVPLQIH

-418 PFEAAEEGTVEI
+418 PFAAAEEGTVEI

-482 CLAARIKKRPD
+482 CLAARIKHH
-493 DKGELPLMGKILTG
+493 KGDQELSLTGKILTG

-515 FRDLFFIILHLAMK
+515 FRDLFFIILHVAMR
-529 FPMLTILFTILATY
+529 FPMLTVLFTVLATY

-556 TPTTDDGTVRITL
+556 TPTMDDGTVRITL
-569 TLDNNSSIHRTADLI
+569 TLDNNSSIHKTADLV
-584 YKVEDYINQL
+584 YKVEDYIDKL
-594 PDRKYIRNVVSTVAG
+594 PERKYIRNMVSTVAG
-609 SMRSNAISEAQVALY
+609 SMRSSAINQAQIALY
-624 MNNDPDRPSTQDLA
+624 MNDDPDRPSTEIVA

-644 LNSLPG
+644 LNTLPG
-650 VQIAVAAT
+650 VQISIAAT

-671 GQDLDVLYNFAEEV
+671 GQDLNQLYNIAEDI
-685 RARGRLIPGIRDLK
+685 RARGRVIPGIRDL
-699 TEMEMGKPEL
+699 EIGMEMGKPEL
-709 QVKPIRWRLSP
+709 EVSPIRWRLTP
-720 LGINISD
+720 LGLNISD

-762 KDIFQ
+762 SDIFQ

-781 LDEMSD
+781 LDEMAD
-787 LSWSDSPTE
+787 IYWGDAPTE
-796 IRRVER
+796 IRRVDRE
-802 QRAVVITGN
+802 RAVVVTGR
-811 VRYITSGEGNAKMR
+811 VRYITSGEGNARMR
-825 ELINSMEIPEGVS
+825 EVVNSMTLPEGVT
-838 INFGG
+838 IKFGG

-856 RTLVIAIVV
+856 RTMVIAIVV

-876 WIYSVV
+876 WTYSIV

-891 IGVVPAMLIAEVNIS
+891 IGVVPAMLISEVNIS

-930 AEVLRRKNVHPYKA
+930 AEVLRLKGTHPYEA

-984 VVAIGGLM
+984 VVAIGGLI

-1000 SIPAAYKLVWRVR
+1000 SIPAAYKVVWRIR
-1013 ILWAKFR
+1013 LFWARFR
-1020 KRPYN
+1020 GRDIDSDSDEEY
-1025 FEDKDQ
+1025 EDD
-1031 DYSFDE
+1031 DTDE
-1037 DKHTTDYHEDE
+1037 

>member
-1 MRGFIKFCITHPV
+1 MRGFIRFCIYHPV

-37 LYPNVELPFVLVR
+37 LYPDVELPFVLVR

-58 HEIEQLIS
+58 NEIEQLIS
-66 KPLEDALADLENLHS
+66 KPLEDALADLENLKS
-81 ITTYSVEGISMVAVR
+81 ITTYSLEGVSMVAVE
-96 MEAGTNPDLALV
+96 MMAGTNPDLALV
-108 DVNNKVKAKIPDLPD
+108 DVNNKVKAKVPDLPD
-123 DADEPVASKFDINA
+123 DADEPVASKFDISA
-137 QPFLIISFSSPLPE
+137 QPFLIISFSSSLPE

-158 EDRIQPVVARVE
+158 EDRIQPVVARVK

-203 VCTVVAANNQTTPSG
+203 VCNVVAANNQTTPSG
-218 YITQTKDEVSL
+218 YVTQKKDEVSL
-229 RLMGEFNEVE
+229 RLTGEFNEVE
-239 QLENILIPTP
+239 QLEDILIPTP
-249 TGQPVRLSMLGEVVD
+249 NGQPVRLSMLGEVVD
-264 GEEDQRSIAR
+264 GEKDQRSMAR

-285 SPRANA
+285 SPRSNA

-310 YPDFTYEYTYDDTG
+310 FPDFTYEYTYDDTS

-346 VIYLFLGRLGATF
+346 VIYLFLGRFGATF

-367 AFAATFVPLQVH
+367 AFAATFVPLQIH
-379 GYTLNLMSTLGL
+379 HYTLNLMSTLGL

-411 FRDMGYE
+411 FRDMGYGAY
-418 PFEAAEEGTVEI
+418 EAAEEGTVEI
-430 SMSVLAGVLTNLGVF
+430 SMSVLAGVFTNLGVF

-458 LKPYAVTIVYATCFS
+458 LKPYAVTIVYATAFS

-482 CLAARIKKRPD
+482 CLAARMKKKQND
-493 DKGELPLMGKILTG
+493 SGELPLLGKILTG

-515 FRDLFFIILHLAMK
+515 FRDLFFIILHLAMR
-529 FPMLTILFTILATY
+529 FPLLTVLFTILATY

-556 TPTTDDGTVRITL
+556 TPSTDDGTVRITL
-569 TLDNNSSIHRTADLI
+569 TLDNNSSIHRTSDLV
-584 YKVEDYINQL
+584 YQVEDYINSI
-594 PDRKYIRNVVSTVAG
+594 PDRKYIKNVVSTVAS
-609 SMRSNAISEAQVALY
+609 SMRSQSISEAQIALY
-624 MNNDPDRPSTQDLA
+624 MTNDPDRPSTQDLA
-638 DKIRPW
+638 DKIRPY
-644 LNSLPG
+644 LSNLPG
-650 VQIAVAAT
+650 VQIAISAT
-658 RSGFGNPIEIQIK
+658 RSGFGNPIEIQVK
-671 GQDLDVLYNFAEEV
+671 GEDLNVLYNFAEEI
-685 RARGRLIPGIRDLK
+685 RARGRNIPGVRDLR

-709 QVKPIRWRLSP
+709 QVKPIRWRLAP

-751 DIKARISREKA
+751 DIKARINREKA
-762 KDIFQ
+762 SDIFT

-787 LSWSDSPTE
+787 ISWGDSPTE

-802 QRAVVITGN
+802 QRAVVVTGN

-825 ELINSMEIPEGVS
+825 DLINHMEIPEGVT

-843 EQEDMAENFLELI
+843 EQEDMAENFIELI
-856 RTLVIAIVV
+856 RTLVIAIVI

-876 WIYSVV
+876 WTYSLV
-882 ILATVPMAA
+882 ILATIPMAA
-891 IGVVPAMLIAEVNIS
+891 IGVVPAMLISEVNIS

-930 AEVLRRKNVHPYKA
+930 AEVLRLKGTHPYEA

-957 MAVVTSVVSLVP
+957 MAVVTSVVSLLP

-984 VVAIGGLM
+984 VVAIGGLV

-1013 ILWAKFR
+1013 LWWGRVRGREWGEKDDGEE
-1020 KRPYN
+1020 Y
-1025 FEDKDQ
+1025 EDD
-1031 DYSFDE
+1031 DNE
-1037 DKHTTDYHEDE
+1037 E

>member
-1 MRGFIKFCITHPV
+1 MR
-14 FTGCSVVIWILLG
+14 
-27 ISSYFTLGVT
+27 
-37 LYPNVELPFVLVR
+37 E
-50 TTYTGAGP
+50 
-58 HEIEQLIS
+58 
-66 KPLEDALADLENLHS
+66 
-81 ITTYSVEGISMVAVR
+81 
-96 MEAGTNPDLALV
+96 
-108 DVNNKVKAKIPDLPD
+108 
-123 DADEPVASKFDINA
+123 
-137 QPFLIISFSSPLPE
+137 
-151 KTAKKMI
+151 
-158 EDRIQPVVARVE
+158 
-170 GVGRVDVTGGRDR
+170 
-183 EIHINLDPAA
+183 
-193 LSDYGINYMQ
+193 
-203 VCTVVAANNQTTPSG
+203 
-218 YITQTKDEVSL
+218 
-229 RLMGEFNEVE
+229 
-239 QLENILIPTP
+239 
-249 TGQPVRLSMLGEVVD
+249 
-264 GEEDQRSIAR
+264 
-274 ADGKPVVQLRI
+274 
-285 SPRANA
+285 
-291 DVVEAG
+291 
-297 RLIKRLMT
+297 
-305 RTMRD
+305 
-310 YPDFTYEYTYDDTG
+310 YPDFTYEYTYDDTS

-346 VIYLFLGRLGATF
+346 VIYLFLGRFSATF

-367 AFAATFVPLQVH
+367 AFAATFVPLQIH

-405 IQNIYR
+405 IQNIFR

-418 PFEAAEEGTVEI
+418 PFAAAEEGTVEI

-458 LKPYAVTIVYATCFS
+458 LKPYAVTIVYATVFS

-482 CLAARIKKRPD
+482 CLAARIKHH
-493 DKGELPLMGKILTG
+493 KGDQEIPLIGKILTG

-515 FRDLFFIILHLAMK
+515 FRDMFFIILHVAMR
-529 FPMLTILFTILATY
+529 FPMLTVLFTVLATY
-543 GSLKLGGFIGTQF
+543 GSLKLGAFVGTEF

-569 TLDNNSSIHRTADLI
+569 TLDNNSSIHRTADLV
-584 YKVEDYINQL
+584 YTVEDYINSL
-594 PDRKYIRNVVSTVAG
+594 PERKYIRNVVSTVAG
-609 SMRSNAISEAQVALY
+609 SMRSNSISEAQIALY
-624 MNNDPDRPSTQDLA
+624 MNDDPDRPSTEVLA

-644 LNSLPG
+644 VSNLPG
-650 VQIAVAAT
+650 VEVSIAAT
-658 RSGFGNPIEIQIK
+658 RSGFGNPIEIQVK
-671 GQDLDVLYNFAEEV
+671 GQDLNQLYTIAEDI
-685 RARGRLIPGIRDLK
+685 RARGRVIPGIRDLK
-699 TEMEMGKPEL
+699 IEMEMGKPEL
-709 QVKPIRWRLSP
+709 EVSPIRWRLAP
-720 LGINISD
+720 LGLNISD

-762 KDIFQ
+762 SDIFK

-781 LDEMSD
+781 LDEMANIYWGD
-787 LSWSDSPTE
+787 APTE

-802 QRAVVITGN
+802 ERAVVVTGR
-811 VRYITSGEGNAKMR
+811 VRYITSGEGNARMR
-825 ELINSMEIPEGVS
+825 EVVNAMTIPEGVS

-856 RTLVIAIVV
+856 RTMVIAIVV

-876 WIYSVV
+876 WTYSIV

-891 IGVVPAMLIAEVNIS
+891 IGVVPAMLISEVNIS

-925 VVVDY
+925 VVIDY
-930 AEVLRRKNVHPYKA
+930 AEVLRLKGTHPYEA

-984 VVAIGGLM
+984 VVAIGGLI

-1000 SIPAAYKLVWRVR
+1000 SIPAAYKVVWRVR
-1013 ILWAKFR
+1013 LLWAKFR
-1020 KRPYN
+1020 GRKIDS
-1025 FEDKDQ
+1025 EDT
-1031 DYSFDE
+1031 DE
-1037 DKHTTDYHEDE
+1037 EYEDDESDE

>member
-1 MRGFIKFCITHPV
+1 MRGFVRFCIYHPV
-14 FTGCSVVIWILLG
+14 FTWCSVIVWIMLG
-27 ISSYFTLGVT
+27 ISSYSTLGVT
-37 LYPNVELPFVLVR
+37 LYPDVEFPFILVR

-58 HEIEQLIS
+58 NEIEQLIS
-66 KPLEDALADLENLHS
+66 KPLEDSLADLENLKS
-81 ITTYSVEGISMVAVR
+81 LTTYSLEGTSMVAVE
-96 MEAGTNPDLALV
+96 MQAGTNPDLALV
-108 DVNNKVKAKIPDLPD
+108 DVNNKVKAKVPDLPD
-123 DADEPVASKFDINA
+123 DADEPVSSKFDISA
-137 QPFLIISFSSPLPE
+137 QPFLIISFNSSMPE

-158 EDRIQPVVARVE
+158 EDKIQPIVARVQ

-203 VCTVVAANNQTTPSG
+203 VCNVVAANNQTTPSG
-218 YITQTKDEVSL
+218 YVTQRKDEVSL
-229 RLMGEFNEVE
+229 RLMGEFNDVE
-239 QLENILIPTP
+239 QLENILIPTS

-264 GEEDQRSIAR
+264 GEEDQRSMAR
-274 ADGKPVVQLRI
+274 ANGKPVVQLRI
-285 SPRANA
+285 SPRSNA

-297 RLIKRLMT
+297 RLIKRLME
-305 RTMRD
+305 RTMKD
-310 YPDFTYEYTYDDTG
+310 FPDFTYDYTYDDTG

-337 AIGIALTAL
+337 LIGIALTAL
-346 VIYLFLGRLGATF
+346 VIYLFLGRFGATF

-367 AFAATFVPLQVH
+367 AFAATFVPLQIH

-411 FRDMGYE
+411 FRDNGYGA
-418 PFEAAEEGTVEI
+418 FEAAEEGTIEI

-458 LKPYAVTIVYATCFS
+458 LKPYAVTIVYATAFS

-482 CLAARIKKRPD
+482 CLAARMKKKAND
-493 DKGELPLMGKILTG
+493 TGELPLIGKILTG
-507 WWNWIFDG
+507 WWNWIFNG
-515 FRDLFFIILHLAMK
+515 FRDLFFIILHVSMK
-529 FPMLTILFTILATY
+529 FPFLTILFTILATW

-556 TPTTDDGTVRITL
+556 TPTMDDGTIRITL
-569 TLDNNSSIHRTADLI
+569 TLDNNASILKTADLI
-584 YKVEDYINQL
+584 YKVEDYINTL
-594 PDRKYIRNVVSTVAG
+594 PERKYIKNVVSTVAG
-609 SMRSNAISEAQVALY
+609 SMRSNSISEAQVALY
-624 MNNDPDRPSTQDLA
+624 MIEDDERPSTQVVA

-644 LNSLPG
+644 LNQLPG
-650 VQIAVAAT
+650 IQVAVAAT
-658 RSGFGNPIEIQIK
+658 RSGFSNAIEVQVK
-671 GQDLDVLYNFAEEV
+671 GEDLNLLYNVAEDI
-685 RARGRLIPGIRDLK
+685 RARARNIPGIINLK

-709 QVKPIRWRLSP
+709 RITPIRWRLSP
-720 LGINISD
+720 LGLNISD

-732 RGYLIGRDAGKF
+732 RGYLIGRDSGKF

-762 KDIFQ
+762 SDIFN

-781 LDEMSD
+781 LDEMAD
-787 LSWSDSPTE
+787 ITWGDAPTE

-802 QRAVVITGN
+802 QRAVVITGS
-811 VRYITSGEGNAKMR
+811 VRYITSGEGNARMR
-825 ELINSMEIPEGVS
+825 ELINSIELPEGVS

-843 EQEDMAENFLELI
+843 EQEDMAENFAELI
-856 RTLVIAIVV
+856 RTLIIAIVV

-876 WIYSVV
+876 WIYSAV
-882 ILATVPMAA
+882 ILATVPMAS
-891 IGVVPAMLIAEVNIS
+891 IGVIPAMLISDVSIS

-930 AEVLRRKNVHPYKA
+930 AEVLRLKGEHPYKA

-957 MAVVTSVVSLVP
+957 MAVVTSIVSLIP

-984 VVAIGGLM
+984 VVAIGGLI
-992 AGGMLAML
+992 AGGMLAMI
-1000 SIPAAYKLVWRVR
+1000 SIPAAYKLVWRVK
-1013 ILWAKFR
+1013 IFWNKIMGHAL
-1020 KRPYN
+1020 
-1025 FEDKDQ
+1025 DIKD
-1031 DYSFDE
+1031 DDNISYDDDDE
-1037 DKHTTDYHEDE
+1037 WGD

>member
-37 LYPNVELPFVLVR
+37 LYPDVELPFVLVR

-58 HEIEQLIS
+58 NEIEQLIS
-66 KPLEDALADLENLHS
+66 KPLEDALADLENLKS
-81 ITTYSVEGISMVAVR
+81 ITTYSIEGISMVAVE

-108 DVNNKVKAKIPDLPD
+108 DVNNKVKAKVPDLPD
-123 DADEPVASKFDINA
+123 DADEPVSSKFDISA
-137 QPFLIISFSSPLPE
+137 QPFLIISFSSSMPE
-151 KTAKKMI
+151 KTAKKII
-158 EDRIQPVVARVE
+158 EDRIQPVVARVQ

-193 LSDYGINYMQ
+193 LSDYGINYLQ
-203 VCTVVAANNQTTPSG
+203 VCSVVAANNETTPSG
-218 YITQTKDEVSL
+218 YITQKKDEVSL

-239 QLENILIPTP
+239 QLEEILIPTP
-249 TGQPVRLSMLGEVVD
+249 NGQPVRLSMLGEVVD
-264 GEEDQRSIAR
+264 GEEDQRSMAR

-285 SPRANA
+285 SPRSNA

-297 RLIKRLMT
+297 NQIKRLMR

-310 YPDFTYEYTYDDTG
+310 FPDFSYEYTYDDTS

-346 VIYLFLGRLGATF
+346 VIYLFLGRFGATF

-367 AFAATFVPLQVH
+367 AFAATFVPLQIH
-379 GYTLNLMSTLGL
+379 KYTLNLMSTLGL

-482 CLAARIKKRPD
+482 CLAARIKKQ
-493 DKGELPLMGKILTG
+493 KGDSAELPLIGKILTG

-515 FRDLFFIILHLAMK
+515 FRDLFFIILHVSMR
-529 FPMLTILFTILATY
+529 FPLMTILFTILATY

-556 TPTTDDGTVRITL
+556 TPSTDDGTVRITL
-569 TLDNNSSIHRTADLI
+569 TLDNNASINRTSELV
-584 YKVEDYINQL
+584 YHVEDYINTL
-594 PDRKYIRNVVSTVAG
+594 PEKKYIRNVVSTVAG
-609 SMRSNAISEAQVALY
+609 SMRSNSISEAQIALY

-638 DKIRPW
+638 DKIRPY
-644 LNSLPG
+644 LTNLPG
-650 VQIAVAAT
+650 VQIAISAT

-671 GQDLDVLYNFAEEV
+671 GEDLNQLYNIAEEI
-685 RARGRLIPGIRDLK
+685 RSRGRKIPGIRDLK
-699 TEMEMGKPEL
+699 IEMEMGKPEL
-709 QVKPIRWRLSP
+709 EIEPIRWRLAP
-720 LGINISD
+720 LGLNISD

-732 RGYLIGRDAGKF
+732 RGYLLGRDAGKF

-751 DIKARISREKA
+751 DIKARIAREKA
-762 KDIFQ
+762 SDIFN
-767 AHELPIMTGYGLVP
+767 AHELPIMTSYGLVP
-781 LDEMSD
+781 LDEMTNITWGD
-787 LSWSDSPTE
+787 APTE

-802 QRAVVITGN
+802 QRAVVVTGN
-811 VRYITSGEGNAKMR
+811 VRYITSGEGNARMR
-825 ELINSMEIPEGVS
+825 EVVNSMTLPEGVS

-843 EQEDMAENFLELI
+843 EQEDMAENFIELI

-876 WIYSVV
+876 WMYSVI
-882 ILATVPMAA
+882 ILCSVPMAA
-891 IGVVPAMLIAEVNIS
+891 IGVVPAMLISEVNIS

-930 AEVLRRKNVHPYKA
+930 AEVLRLKGTHPYEA

-984 VVAIGGLM
+984 VVAIGGLI
-992 AGGMLAML
+992 AGGMLAMI
-1000 SIPAAYKLVWRVR
+1000 SIPAAYKVLWRVR
-1013 ILWAKFR
+1013 LFWAR
-1020 KRPYN
+1020 IRGRDY
-1025 FEDKDQ
+1025 EDISDS
-1031 DYSFDE
+1031 DDDE
-1037 DKHTTDYHEDE
+1037 DEDDNE

>member
-37 LYPNVELPFVLVR
+37 LYPDVELPFVLVR

-58 HEIEQLIS
+58 NEIEQLIS
-66 KPLEDALADLENLHS
+66 KPLEDALADLENLKS
-81 ITTYSVEGISMVAVR
+81 ITTYSIEGISMVAVE
-96 MEAGTNPDLALV
+96 MESGTNPDLALV

-123 DADEPVASKFDINA
+123 DADEPVSSKFDISA
-137 QPFLIISFSSPLPE
+137 QPFLIISFSSSMPE
-151 KTAKKMI
+151 KTAKKII

-193 LSDYGINYMQ
+193 LSDYGINYLQ
-203 VCTVVAANNQTTPSG
+203 VCSVVAANNETTPSG
-218 YITQTKDEVSL
+218 YITQKKDEVSL

-239 QLENILIPTP
+239 QLEDILIPTP
-249 TGQPVRLSMLGEVVD
+249 NGQPVRLSMLGEVVD
-264 GEEDQRSIAR
+264 GEEDQRSMAR
-274 ADGKPVVQLRI
+274 ADGQPVVQLRI
-285 SPRANA
+285 SPRSNA

-305 RTMRD
+305 RTMKD
-310 YPDFTYEYTYDDTG
+310 FPDFTYDYTYDDTS

-346 VIYLFLGRLGATF
+346 VIYLFLGRFSATF

-367 AFAATFVPLQVH
+367 AFAATFVPLQIH

-482 CLAARIKKRPD
+482 CLAARIKKQ
-493 DKGELPLMGKILTG
+493 KGDSTELPLIGKILTG

-515 FRDLFFIILHLAMK
+515 FRDLFFIILHVSMR
-529 FPMLTILFTILATY
+529 FPLMTILFTILATY

-556 TPTTDDGTVRITL
+556 TPSTDDGTVRITL
-569 TLDNNSSIHRTADLI
+569 TLDNNSSIYRTAELV
-584 YKVEDYINQL
+584 YHVEDYINTL
-594 PDRKYIRNVVSTVAG
+594 PEKKYIRNIVSTVAG
-609 SMRSNAISEAQVALY
+609 SMRSNSISEAQIALY
-624 MNNDPDRPSTQDLA
+624 LNNDPDRPSTQDLA
-638 DKIRPW
+638 DKVRPY
-644 LNSLPG
+644 LTNLPG
-650 VQIAVAAT
+650 VQIAISAT

-671 GQDLDVLYNFAEEV
+671 GEDLNQLYNIAEEI
-685 RARGRLIPGIRDLK
+685 RSRGRKVPGIRDLK
-699 TEMEMGKPEL
+699 IEMEMGKPEL
-709 QVKPIRWRLSP
+709 EIEPIRWRLAP
-720 LGINISD
+720 LGLNISD

-732 RGYLIGRDAGKF
+732 RGYLLGRDAGKF

-751 DIKARISREKA
+751 DIKARIAREKA
-762 KDIFQ
+762 SDIFN
-767 AHELPIMTGYGLVP
+767 AHELPIMTSYGLVP
-781 LDEMSD
+781 LDEMSNITWGD
-787 LSWSDSPTE
+787 APTE

-802 QRAVVITGN
+802 QRAVVVTGN
-811 VRYITSGEGNAKMR
+811 VRYITSGEGNARMR
-825 ELINSMEIPEGVS
+825 EVVNSMTLPEGVS
-838 INFGG
+838 VNFGG
-843 EQEDMAENFLELI
+843 EQEDMAENFTELI

-876 WIYSVV
+876 WMYSVI
-882 ILATVPMAA
+882 ILCSVPMAA
-891 IGVVPAMLIAEVNIS
+891 IGVVPAMLISQVNIS

-930 AEVLRRKNVHPYKA
+930 AEVLRLKGTHPYEA
-944 VEEACHVRFKSLL
+944 VEEACRVRFKSLL

-984 VVAIGGLM
+984 VVAIGGLI
-992 AGGMLAML
+992 AGGMLAMI
-1000 SIPAAYKLVWRVR
+1000 SIPAAYKVLWRFRLFWAHVR
-1013 ILWAKFR
+1013 GR
-1020 KRPYN
+1020 DY
-1025 FEDKDQ
+1025 EDMNDS
-1031 DYSFDE
+1031 DDDE
-1037 DKHTTDYHEDE
+1037 DDDDDE

>member
-1 MRGFIKFCITHPV
+1 MRGFIRFCIYHPV

-37 LYPNVELPFVLVR
+37 LYPDVELPFVLVR

-58 HEIEQLIS
+58 NEIEQLIS
-66 KPLEDALADLENLHS
+66 KPLEDALADLENLKS
-81 ITTYSVEGISMVAVR
+81 ITTYSLEGVSMVAVE
-96 MEAGTNPDLALV
+96 MMAGTNPDLALV
-108 DVNNKVKAKIPDLPD
+108 DVNNKVKAKVPDLPD
-123 DADEPVASKFDINA
+123 DAKEPVASKFDISA
-137 QPFLIISFSSPLPE
+137 QPFLIISFSSSLPE

-158 EDRIQPVVARVE
+158 EDRIQPVVARVK
-170 GVGRVDVTGGRDR
+170 GVGRVDVTGGRNR
-183 EIHINLDPAA
+183 EIHINLDPEA

-203 VCTVVAANNQTTPSG
+203 VCNVVAANNQTTPSG
-218 YITQTKDEVSL
+218 YVTQKKDEVSL

-239 QLENILIPTP
+239 QLEDILIPTP
-249 TGQPVRLSMLGEVVD
+249 NGQPVRLSMLGEVVD
-264 GEEDQRSIAR
+264 GEEDQRSMAR

-285 SPRANA
+285 SPRSNA

-310 YPDFTYEYTYDDTG
+310 FPDFTYEYTYDDTS

-346 VIYLFLGRLGATF
+346 VIYLFLGRFGATF

-367 AFAATFVPLQVH
+367 AFAATFVPLQIH

-411 FRDMGYE
+411 FRDMGYGAY
-418 PFEAAEEGTVEI
+418 EAAEEGTVEI
-430 SMSVLAGVLTNLGVF
+430 SMSVLAGVFTNLGVF

-458 LKPYAVTIVYATCFS
+458 LKPYAVTIVYATAFS

-482 CLAARIKKRPD
+482 CLAARMKKKQND
-493 DKGELPLMGKILTG
+493 SGELPLLGKILTG

-515 FRDLFFIILHLAMK
+515 FRDLFFIILHLAMR
-529 FPMLTILFTILATY
+529 FPLLTVLFTILATY

-556 TPTTDDGTVRITL
+556 TPSTDDGTVRITL
-569 TLDNNSSIHRTADLI
+569 TLDNNSSIHRTADLV
-584 YKVEDYINQL
+584 YQVEDYINSI
-594 PDRKYIRNVVSTVAG
+594 PDRKYIKNVVSTVAS
-609 SMRSNAISEAQVALY
+609 SMRSQSISEAQIALY
-624 MNNDPDRPSTQDLA
+624 MTNDPDRPSTQDLA
-638 DKIRPW
+638 DKIRPY
-644 LNSLPG
+644 LSNLPG
-650 VQIAVAAT
+650 VQIAISAT
-658 RSGFGNPIEIQIK
+658 RSGFGNPIEIQVK
-671 GQDLDVLYNFAEEV
+671 GEDLNVLYNFAEEI
-685 RARGRLIPGIRDLK
+685 RARGRNIPGVRDLR

-709 QVKPIRWRLSP
+709 QVKPIRWRLAP

-751 DIKARISREKA
+751 DIKARINREKA
-762 KDIFQ
+762 SDIFT

-787 LSWSDSPTE
+787 ISWGDSPTE

-802 QRAVVITGN
+802 QRAVVVTGN

-825 ELINSMEIPEGVS
+825 DLINHMEIPEGVT

-843 EQEDMAENFLELI
+843 EQEDMAENFIELI
-856 RTLVIAIVV
+856 RTLIIAIVI

-876 WIYSVV
+876 WTYSLV
-882 ILATVPMAA
+882 ILATIPMAA
-891 IGVVPAMLIAEVNIS
+891 IGVVPAMLISEVNIS

-930 AEVLRRKNVHPYKA
+930 AEVLRLKGTHPYEA

-957 MAVVTSVVSLVP
+957 MAVVTSVVSLLP

-984 VVAIGGLM
+984 VVAIGGLI

-1013 ILWAKFR
+1013 LWWGRIRGREWGEKDDDEE
-1020 KRPYN
+1020 Y
-1025 FEDKDQ
+1025 EDD
-1031 DYSFDE
+1031 DNE
-1037 DKHTTDYHEDE
+1037 E

>member
-37 LYPNVELPFVLVR
+37 LYPDVELPFVLVR

-58 HEIEQLIS
+58 NEIEQLIS
-66 KPLEDALADLENLHS
+66 KPLEDALADLENLKS
-81 ITTYSVEGISMVAVR
+81 ITTYSIEGISMVAVE

-108 DVNNKVKAKIPDLPD
+108 DVNNKVKAKVPDLPD
-123 DADEPVASKFDINA
+123 DADEPVSSKFDISA
-137 QPFLIISFSSPLPE
+137 QPFLIISFSSELQE

-158 EDRIQPVVARVE
+158 EDRIQPVVARVQ

-203 VCTVVAANNQTTPSG
+203 VCNVVAANNQTTPSG
-218 YITQTKDEVSL
+218 YVTQKKDEVSL

-239 QLENILIPTP
+239 QLEDILIPTP
-249 TGQPVRLSMLGEVVD
+249 NGQPVRLSMLGTVVD
-264 GEEDQRSIAR
+264 GEEDQRSLAR

-285 SPRANA
+285 SPRSNA

-305 RTMRD
+305 RTMKS
-310 YPDFTYEYTYDDTG
+310 YPEFTYEYTYDDTG

-337 AIGIALTAL
+337 AIGIILTAL
-346 VIYLFLGRLGATF
+346 VIYLFLGRFSATF

-367 AFAATFVPLQVH
+367 AFAATFVPLQIH
-379 GYTLNLMSTLGL
+379 KYTLNLMSTLGL

-418 PFEAAEEGTVEI
+418 PFAAAEEGTVEI

-458 LKPYAVTIVYATCFS
+458 LKPYAITIVYATAFS

-482 CLAARIKKRPD
+482 CLAARIKKQP
-493 DKGELPLMGKILTG
+493 GGSTELPLIGKILTG

-515 FRDLFFIILHLAMK
+515 FRDTFFIVLHLAMR
-529 FPMLTILFTILATY
+529 FPMLTIIFTVLATY

-556 TPTTDDGTVRITL
+556 TPSTDDGTVRITL
-569 TLDNNSSIHRTADLI
+569 TLDNNSSIYRTGDLI
-584 YKVEDYINQL
+584 DKVEAYINGI
-594 PDRKYIRNVVSTVAG
+594 PEKKYIRNIVSTVAG
-609 SMRSNAISEAQVALY
+609 SMRSNSISEAQVALY
-624 MNNDPDRPSTQDLA
+624 MNDDPDRPSTEDLA
-638 DKIRPW
+638 DKIRPY
-644 LNSLPG
+644 LTELPG
-650 VQIAVAAT
+650 VEVSIAAT
-658 RSGFGNPIEIQIK
+658 RSGFGNPIEIQVK
-671 GQDLDVLYNFAEEV
+671 GQDLNLLYTVAEEI
-685 RARGRLIPGIRDLK
+685 RARGRRVPGVRDLK
-699 TEMEMGKPEL
+699 IEMEMGKPEL
-709 QVKPIRWRLSP
+709 QVKPIRWRLAP
-720 LGINISD
+720 LGMNISD
-727 LAGIV
+727 LSSIV

-762 KDIFQ
+762 SDIFT
-767 AHELPIMTGYGLVP
+767 AHELPIMTTYGLVP
-781 LDEMSD
+781 LDEMTD
-787 LSWSDSPTE
+787 IVWGDGPTE

-802 QRAVVITGN
+802 ERAVVITGR
-811 VRYITSGEGNAKMR
+811 VRYITSGEGNARMR
-825 ELINSMEIPEGVS
+825 EVVNSMTLPDGVS

-843 EQEDMAENFLELI
+843 EQEDMAENFIELI
-856 RTLVIAIVV
+856 RTLIIAIVV

-876 WIYSVV
+876 WTYSII

-891 IGVVPAMLIAEVNIS
+891 IGVVPAMLISEVNIS

-930 AEVLRRKNVHPYKA
+930 AEVLRLKGTHPYKA

-957 MAVVTSVVSLVP
+957 MAVVTSVVSLLP

-984 VVAIGGLM
+984 VVAIGGLI

-1000 SIPAAYKLVWRVR
+1000 SIPAAYKCVWRLWIWWDR
-1013 ILWAKFR
+1013 IR
-1020 KRPYN
+1020 GREYG
-1025 FEDKDQ
+1025 EKDN
-1031 DYSFDE
+1031 DDDDNDGEYENDE
-1037 DKHTTDYHEDE
+1037 